1 MAGVALEVL
10 ATGGC
15 ADQVGAEPTERLD
28 EERRAAAEGN
38 VELTPQLR
46 NVTLNGLQF
55 RQWRVCT
62 RKKPMQPEKA
72 QKKQVK
78 GVCAVDLRYR
88 HIDADVGGGGRLAD
102 YVVVHIEG
110 RAQGRRERCRRK

>member
-46 NVTLNGLQF
+46 NVTLNGLSSG
-55 RQWRVCT
+55 RGARVNAL
-62 RKKPMQPEKA
+62 EKSVA
-72 QKKQVK
+72 
-78 GVCAVDLRYR
+78 
-88 HIDADVGGGGRLAD
+88 
-102 YVVVHIEG
+102 
-110 RAQGRRERCRRK
+110 GRRIAEKNDMLQGVSTLPSN